1 MNVVHLVAGAG
12 AAYCGSCLHGHELA
26 LSLRDQGHDSL
37 IVPLYTP
44 LHTEGV
50 SATESRNHAPL
61 KLGGINVYLQQKWAL
76 FRHLPRMVSRALDWS
91 PLVRL
96 VTRRAAS
103 TQPESLG
110 ALTVSVLQGEEG
122 RQRHELDRLVD
133 FLATQPKPDVV
144 HLSNVLLVGVAR
156 EIHRR
161 LKVPVVCSLTGEDLF
176 VEQLPEPFLS
186 QARELLRRRSADLAA
201 SVAMNGYY
209 ADFMAEY
216 LDYPREKIHVIHPGL
231 NLVGYPLPLE
241 EDADVGNGGNGKG
254 IESLLPSGP
263 KGCDPQ
269 ESLAPFSCDPLFP
282 PITIGY
288 LARICPDKGLHQL
301 AEAFAMLAADETVP
315 KMRLRAAGQLN
326 PADRPYLRR
335 IERQLADAGLADRFE
350 YAGVPDRD
358 EKIAFLRSLDLMSV
372 PTVYRESKGLP
383 IFEAWAAGVPVVLP
397 AHGAFVE
404 MVQDTGGGLL
414 CEPDSP
420 AALAAGLKR
429 LILDSRQA
437 AECGRRGQRAVH
449 ERYHTRRM
457 ARQTVAMYEQLL
469 GEGPS

>member
-26 LSLRDQGHDSL
+26 RSLQALGHDTL

-50 SATESRNHAPL
+50 SATESRHYAPL

-76 FRHLPRMVSRALDWS
+76 FRHLPRLVSRTLDWS

-122 RQRHELDRLVD
+122 RQRRELDRLVD

-186 QARELLRRRSADLAA
+186 QARDLLRRRSADLAA
-201 SVAMNGYY
+201 LVAMNGYY

-231 NLVGYPLPLE
+231 NLDGYPVPP
-241 EDADVGNGGNGKG
+241 DGGKG
-254 IESLLPSGP
+254 DAEKGDGTLLPERP
-263 KGCDPQ
+263 EGCFAQKSPV
-269 ESLAPFSCDPLFP
+269 PFFRDDQT
-282 PITIGY
+282 ITIGY

-301 AEAFAMLAADETVP
+301 AEAFALLADDETLP

-335 IERQLADAGLADRFE
+335 IERQLANAGLADRFD
-350 YAGVPDRD
+350 YAGVLSRD
-358 EKIAFLRSLDLMSV
+358 EKIRFLESLDLMSV

-383 IFEAWAAGVPVVLP
+383 IIEAWAAGVPVVLP
-397 AHGAFVE
+397 AHGAFIE

-414 CEPDSP
+414 CNPDDP

-429 LILDSRQA
+429 LIQNPEQA
-437 AECGRRGQRAVH
+437 AQCGRRGQRAVH

-457 ARQTVAMYEQLL
+457 ARETVAMYEQLL